1 MTFFVGIKAAPR
13 TLASGDGPS
22 SAHPMYGGQSPRTFT
37 CLWMFKNYQLFFS
50 SYLFISFFQNFMSGN
65 VGLVLSVIANVNPQ
79 QVEPGPCVDI
89 PGRQISAYIRM
100 PFLITK
106 GAPQGHR

>member
-1 MTFFVGIKAAPR
+1 MVARVPELSLVFG
-13 TLASGDGPS
+13 
-22 SAHPMYGGQSPRTFT
+22 
-37 CLWMFKNYQLFFS
+37 CLKIINY
-50 SYLFISFFQNFMSGN
+50 FFQVIFSLAFFKNFMSGN